1 MMKKLMI
8 SLSLL
13 ALSGCATE
21 AVLPSKAKP
30 APQDRVYLFQ
40 NKTAELNSKLIVV
53 RDSGYLGSGC
63 FTGVYINGQRAATLD
78 PAEKATFYLKPGE
91 VSVGIK
97 GEGKVCISDAVASMR
112 DFNLTENG
120 VKAIRLFASPSG
132 NVDIK
137 PLPNE

>member
-1 MMKKLMI
+1 MKKIILALAAI
-8 SLSLL
+8 S
-13 ALSGCATE
+13 LSGCATE
-21 AVLPSKAKP
+21 AVLPSKAKQ
-30 APQDRVYLFQ
+30 APQERVYLFQ
-40 NKTAELNSKLIVV
+40 NKTSELNSKLIVV

>member
-1 MMKKLMI
+1 MKKTIL
-8 SLSLL
+8 LL
-13 ALSGCATE
+13 AALSLSGCATE
-21 AVLPSKAKP
+21 AVLPSKAKQ
-30 APQDRVYLFQ
+30 APQERLYLFQ
-40 NKTAELNSKLIVV
+40 KQSAEFNSKLIVV

-78 PAEKATFYLKPGE
+78 PAEKATFFLKPGE

-97 GEGKVCISDAVASMR
+97 GEGKVCISDEVASMR

-137 PLPNE
+137 PLPSE

>member
-1 MMKKLMI
+1 MKKLML

-30 APQDRVYLFQ
+30 APLERVFLFQ
-40 NKTAELNSKLIVV
+40 NKTSELNSKLIVV

-78 PAEKATFYLKPGE
+78 PAEKVIFYLKPGE

-97 GEGKVCISDAVASMR
+97 GEGKVCISDEVASMR
-112 DFNLTENG
+112 DFTLTENG